1 MKQTRREFLV
11 TTAVVAGGSALLPS
25 VAGAAPELA
34 AHPTMLIGDPY
45 EATVPDG
52 GFGRRSFN
60 EARHYA
66 LRFRSTDFDRDRE
79 FLGVEI

>member
-25 VAGAAPELA
+25 IAGAAPELPA
-34 AHPTMLIGDPY
+34 RPVMLLGDPY

-52 GFGRRSFN
+52 GFRRRSFDD
-60 EARHYA
+60 ARHYA

-79 FLGVEI
+79 FLGVKI

>member
-25 VAGAAPELA
+25 IASASPELSAAPA
-34 AHPTMLIGDPY
+34 MLTGDPY
-45 EATVPDG
+45 QATVPDS
-52 GFGRRSFN
+52 GFGRRSFE

-66 LRFRSTDFDRDRE
+66 LRFRSTDSDRDRE
-79 FLGVEI
+79 CLGVEI

>member
-25 VAGAAPELA
+25 IVAAAPEPAAAPVMLA
-34 AHPTMLIGDPY
+34 GDPY
-45 EATVPDG
+45 QATVPDG
-52 GFGRRSFN
+52 GFGRLALDD
-60 EARHYA
+60 ARQHA
-66 LRFRSTDFDRDRE
+66 LRFRSTGFDRDRE